1 MALNMNFSKIENE
14 VYNLALPL
22 AEELGV
28 SVYDIEYVKEGGARF
43 LRIFLDKAST
53 GINIDECEDFSRK
66 FSEILDK
73 ADLIAENYFLEV
85 SSPGIERKIRRREH
99 FELNKGEI
107 VDVGLYKAVDGSK
120 TITGELAG
128 LDESDNV
135 LISVGDEEV
144 KIPIKETAM
153 IKVHFEF

>member
-1 MALNMNFSKIENE
+1 MALNMNFSKVENE
-14 VYNLALPL
+14 VYTLALPL
-22 AEELGV
+22 AEKLGF
-28 SVYDIEYVKEGGARF
+28 SVYDVEYVKEGGARF
-43 LRIFLDKAST
+43 LRIFLDKPGI

-73 ADLIAENYFLEV
+73 EDPIAENYFLEV

-107 VDVGLYKAVDGSK
+107 VDVGLYKAVNGSK

-128 LDESDNV
+128 LDEGDNI
-135 LISVGDEEV
+135 LISVSGEEV
-144 KIPIKETAM
+144 KIPLKETTM